1 MLNNKIWIS
10 VVLIIVV
17 FSGLILYG
25 DFNEVLVHISTFP
38 IKYIMA
44 ALALTSLNYFLRFL
58 RWEYYLKI
66 LQINIPAAESGL
78 IFLSGLGM
86 SLTPWKMG
94 EVLKSYFLQRRHEI
108 PVLITAPVVFM
119 ERVTDV
125 LAVICL
131 GFIGIKWLPQPVQI
145 ILYAAAF
152 FLTASWYFAIKYG
165 DRIINLP
172 VIRRWKHLLETAQQ
186 TSHKLNS
193 PKTVLVATTISL
205 LAWASE
211 GTALWIILSGLEA
224 QVNLSSGITIYS
236 VSTLVGAL
244 TTIPG
249 GLIGTEGTMVTLIQE
264 LGNGKGTA
272 ATSTLL
278 VRIVTL
284 WFALLIGM
292 ITILYLSRN
301 NKPKVS
307 RKKINQNSDP
317 EV

>member
-1 MLNNKIWIS
+1 
-10 VVLIIVV
+10 
-17 FSGLILYG
+17 
-25 DFNEVLVHISTFP
+25 
-38 IKYIMA
+38 
-44 ALALTSLNYFLRFL
+44 
-58 RWEYYLKI
+58 
-66 LQINIPAAESGL
+66 
-78 IFLSGLGM
+78 
-86 SLTPWKMG
+86 
-94 EVLKSYFLQRRHEI
+94 
-108 PVLITAPVVFM
+108 
-119 ERVTDV
+119 
-125 LAVICL
+125 
-131 GFIGIKWLPQPVQI
+131 
-145 ILYAAAF
+145 
-152 FLTASWYFAIKYG
+152 
-165 DRIINLP
+165 
-172 VIRRWKHLLETAQQ
+172 
-186 TSHKLNS
+186 
-193 PKTVLVATTISL
+193 TTISL